1 MSNQEEKEKVR
12 PIIKRK
18 NIVYGQ
24 IEIFSETVLFII
36 IFISIIK
43 AGKAQ
48 PIAKPRDS
56 PI

>member
-12 PIIKRK
+12 PIITRK

-24 IEIFSETVLFII
+24 LGLFSETVLFII
-36 IFISIIK
+36 ILISIIK

-48 PIAKPRDS
+48 NIAKPRDS